1 MGIKSGGKQRE
12 PFHWRTG
19 IAYKTKDRIVIRGYN
34 LNNLI
39 GNIDFASM
47 AYLVL
52 TGELPSEQYRLM
64 VNALLVSMA
73 EHAFSPSSVSAR
85 FVASGGVPLNV
96 AVAGGVMTMGERHAS
111 ADIAARIFKDGIKR
125 YKNEKISIEKCA
137 ELIVTEYKRD
147 RRILNGFH
155 HPQHIR
161 DPRVKRLFELS
172 REYKITGEH
181 QKLAEA
187 MERATGKVYGRVL
200 YLNAPGA
207 FAAIGCDMGLTPEQ
221 LKGLIILS
229 RTVSLAAHSIEEMER
244 EKGWRASSKSEIV
257 QPLELNMQLPEY
269 YDGPPD
275 RLL

>member
-1 MGIKSGGKQRE
+1 MGVKSGGKQRE

-52 TGELPSEQYRLM
+52 TGELPPEQYRLM

-111 ADIAARIFKDGIKR
+111 ADIAAGIFKDGIKR
-125 YKNEKISIEKCA
+125 CRDEKISIEKCA
-137 ELIVTEYKRD
+137 ELIVAEYKRD

-161 DPRVKRLFELS
+161 DPRVRRLFELS
-172 REYKITGEH
+172 EEYKITGEH

-221 LKGLIILS
+221 IKGLIILS

-244 EKGWRASSKSEIV
+244 EKGWRASGKSKIV
-257 QPLELNMQLPEY
+257 QPLELSMQLPEY

-275 RLL
+275 RSL